1 MSSRP
6 WLSLF
11 VVLLVAFWVAG
22 CASTPETHFHT
33 LVPTE
38 PLTPAEG
45 VQPDKG
51 PRIRMETIRVPE
63 AVDQP
68 QWMVRLPDE
77 SLVMLEQE
85 RWTSALPDELYN
97 GLLQVLH
104 ERFGA
109 VDARSMGAGSPQWRI
124 RIDVSRFEMRPGL
137 AALEATWSVTPLEA
151 GAETLRC
158 SSYYRESAEPGL
170 AAIAAA
176 HRRIVVRLGEAIG
189 DTLRAIQARRVANCP

>member
-1 MSSRP
+1 MSGRR
-6 WLSLF
+6 WLSL
-11 VVLLVAFWVAG
+11 AFALWLAG

-33 LVPTE
+33 LVPTD
-38 PLTPAEG
+38 PLAPAEG
-45 VQPDKG
+45 VQPNKG
-51 PRIRMETIRVPE
+51 PRILMETIRVPE

-97 GLLQVLH
+97 GLLTVLH

-109 VDARSMGAGSPQWRI
+109 VDARSPGAGSPQWRI

-189 DTLRAIQARRVANCP
+189 DALRAMQAGRPATCPA